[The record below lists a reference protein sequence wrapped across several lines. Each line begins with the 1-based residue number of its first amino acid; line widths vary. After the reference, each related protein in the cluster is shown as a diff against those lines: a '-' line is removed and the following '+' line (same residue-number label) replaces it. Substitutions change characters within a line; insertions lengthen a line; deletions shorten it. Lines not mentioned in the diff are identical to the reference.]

1 MSVGNLIIDKAS
13 VDMNYLLKSLKIVNE
28 NSGKI
33 TRYNFV
39 RKMELYMN
47 GKISSNSNEIEKSRT
62 QFNKTKL
69 ARYYGLL
76 RTTKKLGDEQYL
88 IITKRGK
95 EICNL
100 VEETKD
106 GKFIIKDK
114 EKFQKIILYS
124 ILYDT
129 FGKNNDGV
137 ETSNSD
143 LEPPKIL
150 LKSIYLCKY
159 ITSREYI
166 YILYALNNLYYTSYE
181 DAIKDIKLFR
191 ETNNTK
197 FMDEKIKE
205 YKKSNFVTDNKL
217 ISFFHKIGIIER
229 HEEKYTFNNDFL
241 NNYKDIIQQLNPV
254 SKNLQL
260 IVSGPSGV
268 GKSYFINNIILG
280 NIVDNNQIVRTFI
293 HQEYSYSDFIGYIK
307 PKIIEKKLHYFFEPG
322 PFTIALERA
331 LKNPKKNYYLIIEEM
346 NRGNI
351 TSIFG
356 DMFQLLDRIDNFTLD
371 IHNKSRYYIKNN
383 NISSYLK
390 NKINFKDDEI
400 YLPTNLNI
408 IGTLNTSNRNTY
420 TLDAAFKRRFN
431 YLNLK
436 ILSENNEEDKN
447 SYLYS
452 LNKKSKENIFNY
464 KHTWTEF
471 IEYINNIIDKVNKDF
486 YTIPEEKKLA
496 QFFVN
501 LEDLESKESFCDKVV
516 YYLKN
521 DVFKYT
527 NVIKGQYDDI
537 RKKFI
542 SGHDIFELIGED
554 NGENMF

>member
-13 VDMNYLLKSLKIVNE
+13 VDMNYLLKSLKIVYDNG
-28 NSGKI
+28 GKI
-33 TRYNFV
+33 TRYDFV

-47 GKISSNSNEIEKSRT
+47 GKIVSQSDEIERSRT

-76 RTTKKLGDEQYL
+76 RTIKDIDNQQYL

-95 EICNL
+95 EICSL
-100 VEETKD
+100 VEERSDNNFVIKNKD
-106 GKFIIKDK
+106 
-114 EKFQKIILYS
+114 KFQKIILYS

-159 ITSREYI
+159 ITSREFI
-166 YILYALNNLYYTSYE
+166 YLLYTLNNLYYSSYE
-181 DAIKDIKLFR
+181 DAIKDILILR
-191 ETNNTK
+191 TNGNES
-197 FMDEKIKE
+197 FMDDKIKE
-205 YKKSNFVTDNKL
+205 YQKTNFVTDNKL
-217 ISFFHKIGIIER
+217 ISFFYKIGIIER
-229 HEEKYTFNNDFL
+229 DGEKYEFNVNFL

-260 IVSGPSGV
+260 IISGASGV
-268 GKSYFINNIILG
+268 GKSYFINNVILG
-280 NIVDNNQIVRTFI
+280 NIVENSQIIRTFI

-307 PKIIEKKLHYFFEPG
+307 PQINNGKISYIFEPG

-331 LKNPKKNYYLIIEEM
+331 LKNPKKNYYLVIEEM

-356 DMFQLLDRIDNFTLD
+356 DIFQLLDRVDDFKLN
-371 IHNKSRYYIKNN
+371 IHNKSRYSIENYDINR
-383 NISSYLK
+383 YLRDS
-390 NKINFKDDEI
+390 IGFRDSEI

-408 IGTLNTSNRNTY
+408 IGTLNTSNKNTY
-420 TLDAAFKRRFN
+420 MLDTAFKRRFN
-431 YLNLK
+431 YLNIK
-436 ILSENNEEDKN
+436 ISLEDKDDEE
-447 SYLYS
+447 SYLY
-452 LNKKSKENIFNY
+452 KIDEKSKKNIFNDN
-464 KHTWTEF
+464 HTWTEF
-471 IEYINNIIDKVNKDF
+471 VEYINNIIDIVNKDF

-496 QFFVN
+496 QYFVN
-501 LEDLESKESFCDKVV
+501 LEDLENKESFCDKVI

-521 DVFKYT
+521 DVFRYNK
-527 NVIKGQYDDI
+527 VIREQYEDI
-537 RKKFI
+537 RKKVI
-542 SGHDIFELIGED
+542 LGYDIFELIGVNDE
-554 NGENMF
+554 